1 MIIIAETLTN
11 VTSVD
16 HDQYVRQQTLIKT
29 NNTYNLIQACYSI
42 NAHQRNTPVENW
54 DRVKYCWIKK
64 RPKKGTMAKSN

>member
-42 NAHQRNTPVENW
+42 NAHQRNTPVEN
-54 DRVKYCWIKK
+54 
-64 RPKKGTMAKSN
+64 